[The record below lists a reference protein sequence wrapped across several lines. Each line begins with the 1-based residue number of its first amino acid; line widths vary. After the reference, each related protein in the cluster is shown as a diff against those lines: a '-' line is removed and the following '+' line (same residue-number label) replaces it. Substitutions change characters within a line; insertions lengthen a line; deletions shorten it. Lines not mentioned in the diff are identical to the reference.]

1 MPFPKQTPHSWHS
14 TVPYNWPSTI
24 HQGDLGHCSTGT
36 PTPNSYTSTIVP
48 KSRRPDMLPG
58 RFHANEKPMV
68 FTSESLSVSCECSL
82 VGSQLKCNHIQ
93 IGLATQILGP
103 GHANLRATQPIKL
116 HKNGQSMLISETLQ
130 AHRKEKRQR
139 RKKKNYSTS
148 QLTQHNGPISN
159 GPISFRFAWKYGT
172 PKKKLSLSSFVI
184 IFHWRYHT
192 HLRSGHWRT
201 LHHPGDTDLGPLGF
215 SHGAW
220 ILGSW
225 DAWDAWDPGC
235 CLESECWLH
244 VEMHIVRIFYD
255 NYNMFQCGSYISG
268 WLDMWFQTSTELQ
281 HVY

>member
-139 RKKKNYSTS
+139 RKKNYSTS

-172 PKKKLSLSSFVI
+172 PKKKTLLVI
-184 IFHWRYHT
+184 ICHHFPLEVPPAPPQRALKNASPPRWHGSWPVGVQPWR
-192 HLRSGHWRT
+192 LD
-201 LHHPGDTDLGPLGF
+201 PGILGCLGCLGPWLLLGIWMLV
-215 SHGAW
+215 ACW
-220 ILGSW
+220 NAYCQDILW
-225 DAWDAWDPGC
+225 
-235 CLESECWLH
+235 
-244 VEMHIVRIFYD
+244 
-255 NYNMFQCGSYISG
+255 
-268 WLDMWFQTSTELQ
+268 
-281 HVY
+281 

>member
-1 MPFPKQTPHSWHS
+1 
-14 TVPYNWPSTI
+14 
-24 HQGDLGHCSTGT
+24 
-36 PTPNSYTSTIVP
+36 
-48 KSRRPDMLPG
+48 
-58 RFHANEKPMV
+58 
-68 FTSESLSVSCECSL
+68 
-82 VGSQLKCNHIQ
+82 
-93 IGLATQILGP
+93 
-103 GHANLRATQPIKL
+103 
-116 HKNGQSMLISETLQ
+116 MLISETLQ

-139 RKKKNYSTS
+139 RKKKTTQPVNWPSTMVPF
-148 QLTQHNGPISN
+148 QMVPFHFVLPENMVP
-159 GPISFRFAWKYGT
+159 

-184 IFHWRYHT
+184 IFHWRYHP

-220 ILGSW
+220 ILGSWDAW